1 VYPLGLGFGL
11 FFVLAIVAAP
21 LGLLLWALLDCLQRP
36 DWTYRRSGQD
46 RVVWIIVI
54 AFVGCVGPV
63 VYLLVARPKLAA
75 AQRLGPHTAQW
86 PVPPPVIGSAGW
98 YPDPAG
104 RHERRWYD
112 GNRWSEH
119 VSDQNRP
126 GIDPI

>member
-1 VYPLGLGFGL
+1 
-11 FFVLAIVAAP
+11 
-21 LGLLLWALLDCLQRP
+21 
-36 DWTYRRSGQD
+36 
-46 RVVWIIVI
+46 
-54 AFVGCVGPV
+54 
-63 VYLLVARPKLAA
+63 VARPKLAA